1 MLIGS
6 PTRSG
11 RAPARSPGG
20 DGAGRRCAA
29 RRRGIQQVGSTRSC
43 AAMESV
49 ERREAGRA
57 VSGEQSAGRNRSD
70 PGTTRADRSS
80 RRIPAPARHLARPCA
95 LARRSSPP
103 GDSGGDVRACRD
115 GPASPGAATRMQE
128 GRLQVRRTRPGRT
141 PERKCIAPPG
151 GVVTHVRWDVDRES
165 RTGVPE
171 VVYGPGKTPA
181 HLRQIFENT
190 SELRM
195 ASRLSEE
202 QMEVLSDLATIY
214 REARMAVRN
223 PRARRDM
230 PLVPVITA
238 GTADIPV
245 ALEAATTLDAM
256 GVPTAPHFDVGV
268 AGIHRLQSILPELAA
283 ARVCI
288 VVAGMDGALPA
299 VIAGLLRAPVIGVPT
314 SVGTGVAQ
322 GGMVALNTMLA
333 SCSPGVAVVNID
345 NGFGAA
351 CLALKILGSNQ
362 PD

>member
-1 MLIGS
+1 
-6 PTRSG
+6 
-11 RAPARSPGG
+11 
-20 DGAGRRCAA
+20 
-29 RRRGIQQVGSTRSC
+29 
-43 AAMESV
+43 
-49 ERREAGRA
+49 
-57 VSGEQSAGRNRSD
+57 
-70 PGTTRADRSS
+70 
-80 RRIPAPARHLARPCA
+80 
-95 LARRSSPP
+95 
-103 GDSGGDVRACRD
+103 
-115 GPASPGAATRMQE
+115 
-128 GRLQVRRTRPGRT
+128 
-141 PERKCIAPPG
+141 
-151 GVVTHVRWDVDRES
+151 VTQVRWDHDRES

-171 VVYGPGKTPA
+171 VVFGPGKTSA
-181 HLRQIFENT
+181 HLRQIFENA

-195 ASRLSEE
+195 ASRLTEE

-214 REARMAVRN
+214 PEARMAVRN
-223 PRARRDM
+223 PRPKRNV
-230 PLVPVITA
+230 PVVPVITA

-256 GVPTAPHFDVGV
+256 GIPTSTHFDVGV

-288 VVAGMDGALPA
+288 VAAGMDGALPA
-299 VIAGLLRAPVIGVPT
+299 VVAGLLRAPVIGVPT

-351 CLALKILGSNQ
+351 CLALKIIGSDA

>member
-1 MLIGS
+1 M
-6 PTRSG
+6 T
-11 RAPARSPGG
+11 
-20 DGAGRRCAA
+20 
-29 RRRGIQQVGSTRSC
+29 Q
-43 AAMESV
+43 
-49 ERREAGRA
+49 
-57 VSGEQSAGRNRSD
+57 
-70 PGTTRADRSS
+70 
-80 RRIPAPARHLARPCA
+80 
-95 LARRSSPP
+95 
-103 GDSGGDVRACRD
+103 
-115 GPASPGAATRMQE
+115 
-128 GRLQVRRTRPGRT
+128 
-141 PERKCIAPPG
+141 
-151 GVVTHVRWDVDRES
+151 VRWDHDRES

-171 VVYGPGKTPA
+171 VVYGPGKTSA
-181 HLRQIFENT
+181 HLRQVFENAT
-190 SELRM
+190 ELRM

-214 REARMAVRN
+214 PEAHMAVRN
-223 PRARRDM
+223 PRPKRNM
-230 PLVPVITA
+230 PAVPVITA

-245 ALEAATTLDAM
+245 ALEAATTLNAM
-256 GVPTAPHFDVGV
+256 GVPTSTHFDVGV

-288 VVAGMDGALPA
+288 VAAGMDGALPA

-351 CLALKILGSNQ
+351 CLALKIIGTNA